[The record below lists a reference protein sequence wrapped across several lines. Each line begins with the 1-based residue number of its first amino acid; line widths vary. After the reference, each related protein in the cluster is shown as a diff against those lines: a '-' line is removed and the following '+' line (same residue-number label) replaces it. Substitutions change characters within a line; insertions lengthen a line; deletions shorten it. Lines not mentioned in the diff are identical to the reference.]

1 MAVRL
6 FCDSRAD
13 EWEQLHLDATIR
25 GQLMHLQFEAQTASY
40 RTGFPAARF
49 DIVELADEP
58 IGRIVIDRPGNMLHL
73 VDIVLAPRYR
83 NRGIGTAILEAL
95 IEEARA
101 AQLPVRLA
109 VAASNAS
116 ALRLYLRLGFIS
128 IGAAAMHVELE
139 RRPRMA
145 ERSK

>member
-1 MAVRL
+1 M
-6 FCDSRAD
+6 
-13 EWEQLHLDATIR
+13 
-25 GQLMHLQFEAQTASY
+25 
-40 RTGFPAARF
+40 
-49 DIVELADEP
+49 
-58 IGRIVIDRPGNMLHL
+58 IDRPGNLLHL
-73 VDIVLAPRYR
+73 VDIGLAPRYR

-109 VAASNAS
+109 VAASNAR

-139 RRPRMA
+139 RRPSIA